1 VALARAALVALAIV
15 ALAPTA
21 ALADPGR
28 KVVVL
33 DPGHNGRNAANPGFI
48 DRQVWAGGL
57 WKPCDTIGA
66 RTANGY
72 TEAAHNWDV
81 ALRLRKILIAADVR
95 VVMTRTD
102 NRGVGPCITRRTTIG
117 NRAKADL
124 AVSLH
129 ADQAPA
135 RVRGF
140 HVIVPKSGSGTS
152 RRVERDS
159 VRLGVHIRNALRRD
173 GPTPVAGYWGRGGIV
188 YRDDLGGLN
197 LSTVPKVFV
206 EAGNMGSPEDAAI
219 LESPEGRQAEA
230 EAIATGILRYL
241 RFSRR

>member
-1 VALARAALVALAIV
+1 MALGRASLLALAIL
-15 ALAPTA
+15 ALAPAA
-21 ALADPGR
+21 ALADLGG

-33 DPGHNGRNAANPGFI
+33 DPGHNGRNAMHPGFI

-66 RTANGY
+66 RTASGY

-81 ALRLRKILIAADVR
+81 ALRLRRLLRDEGIR
-95 VVMTRTD
+95 VVMTRTS
-102 NRGVGPCITRRTTIG
+102 NNGVGPCITRRTTIG
-117 NRAKADL
+117 NRAKAAA

-135 RVRGF
+135 HARGF

-152 RRVERDS
+152 RQVERDS
-159 VRLGVHIRNALRRD
+159 VRLGIHIRNALRRD
-173 GPTPVAGYWGRGGIV
+173 GPTPVASYWGRGGIV

-206 EAGNMGSPEDAAI
+206 EAGNMGSPADAAI
-219 LESPEGRQAEA
+219 LASAEGRQVQA
-230 EAIATGILRYL
+230 EAIATGVLRYL
-241 RFSRR
+241 RLSGR